1 MRLAVV
7 GSFAE
12 ATQEVRFPSLHELI
26 PVAALREIR
35 HYQKNIGMC
44 IPRRSFM
51 KLVRDLM
58 AKEMDDR
65 RRPDMRIT
73 AEALGALQEAT
84 EMAMTT
90 MMEMSNHCAIHAKR
104 VTLMHKDVRLI
115 RSLMDI
121 WDPNSWLSNVR
132 KGGIGRAYEKLP
144 M

>member
-1 MRLAVV
+1 
-7 GSFAE
+7 
-12 ATQEVRFPSLHELI
+12 
-26 PVAALREIR
+26 
-35 HYQKNIGMC
+35 
-44 IPRRSFM
+44 M

-90 MMEMSNHCAIHAKR
+90 MMEMSNHRAIHAKR
-104 VTLMHKDVRLI
+104 VTLMPKDVRLI

-121 WDPNSWLSNVR
+121 WDSNSWLSNVR